1 MYLKRFLIF
10 TNKLLKRVEEITL
23 CIAVIFTFII
33 LIINVIARQ
42 LGMSIYYAD
51 ELAMF
56 SIIIITFIGLSNA
69 ARNGRH
75 IRMAAIADIS
85 PTKVQK
91 FMMIIS
97 TIINALISFYLS
109 YLSFNYVYTAYKW
122 GQVTPALR
130 MPYWISIAIVPIGL
144 FFTGLQY
151 VFSIIKNIQ
160 DKENVWVSA
169 ERRSE
174 YE

>member
-1 MYLKRFLIF
+1 MRPKSPLAHINRISRKIEETTLFVAIG
-10 TNKLLKRVEEITL
+10 LLSL
-23 CIAVIFTFII
+23 S

-42 LGMSIYYAD
+42 LGMSIYYTD

-56 SIIIITFIGLSNA
+56 LVIIITFIGLSNA

-75 IRMAAIADIS
+75 IRMAALIDVS

-91 FMMIIS
+91 WMIIVS
-97 TIINALISFYLS
+97 SAISAIVTFYLS
-109 YLSFNYVYTAYKW
+109 YLSLNYVYQSYKW

-130 MPYWISIAIVPIGL
+130 MPYWILIAIAPIG
-144 FFTGLQY
+144 FFLTGIQY
-151 VFSIIKNIQ
+151 VLAIKKNF
-160 DKENVWVSA
+160 DEESVWISA
-169 ERRSE
+169 EQQSE